1 MAAAEPDIEAIA
13 ASDGIKVFT
22 YSDAVVEKR
31 EVLVRDIHDEFEPF
45 ERQSITFIVLQPGS
59 KVIVPPNPNNK
70 DPAHSEAICDGG
82 AVCLENG
89 VYELEW
95 SGGIVGFSSQT
106 AEEFT
111 DSGASIT
118 FFETDQ
124 FDTELCFVVLESQT
138 AVPSSTGFTDVKAT
152 DFFAKPVKWALEH
165 QITGGTS
172 KTQFSPQQPCSI
184 SQILTFLYRAN
195 GSPETKINN
204 PFSDVS
210 SSNYYYLAALW
221 AYENG
226 LVSRN
231 KLNGE
236 TPCTRAMATG
246 YLWKLAGSP
255 TQLTSKYHFSDVP
268 ASASYAKAIAWAVDG
283 GITSGTAKTTFSP
296 DTVCNRGQIITFLY
310 RAMA

>member
-1 MAAAEPDIEAIA
+1 M
-13 ASDGIKVFT
+13 
-22 YSDAVVEKR
+22 
-31 EVLVRDIHDEFEPF
+31 RDIHDEFESF

-70 DPAHSEAICDGG
+70 DPAYSEAICDGG

-152 DFFAKPVKWALEH
+152 DFFAKPVKWALER
-165 QITGGTS
+165 QITGGHKQDPILAAAALLGQS
-172 KTQFSPQQPCSI
+172 NPDVPVSRQRFAGNKNQQPLLRRL
-184 SQILTFLYRAN
+184 SQ
-195 GSPETKINN
+195 
-204 PFSDVS
+204 
-210 SSNYYYLAALW
+210 
-221 AYENG
+221 
-226 LVSRN
+226 
-231 KLNGE
+231 
-236 TPCTRAMATG
+236 
-246 YLWKLAGSP
+246 
-255 TQLTSKYHFSDVP
+255 QLLLFGRTMGV
-268 ASASYAKAIAWAVDG
+268 
-283 GITSGTAKTTFSP
+283 
-296 DTVCNRGQIITFLY
+296 
-310 RAMA
+310 